1 MSKKITD
8 LLLENLREIPDFPF
22 EGILFHDIVPLL
34 NNPDA
39 FTELIKSIADEYRGK
54 VDVVAGIESR
64 GFILAAP
71 LAIELGVGMVPIRKA
86 GKLPGEVI
94 GVDYDLEYGSARL
107 EVSVGMIKENQRVLL
122 IDDVLAT
129 GGTIAAAAELVEK
142 SGATVETALVI
153 MELLDLKGREKLSHL
168 NVKAYL
174 QYDC

>member
-1 MSKKITD
+1 MSEKLVE
-8 LLLENLREIPDFPF
+8 LLKNNLRDIPDFPI

-34 NNPDA
+34 NNPEA
-39 FTELIKSIADEYRGK
+39 FTALIKGMAEEYRGK

-71 LAIELGVGMVPIRKA
+71 LAIELGIGMVPIRKA

-107 EVSVGMIKENQRVLL
+107 ELSAGMIKENQRVLL
-122 IDDVLAT
+122 VDDVLAT
-129 GGTIAAAAELVEK
+129 GGTVWAANELIEK
-142 SGATVETALVI
+142 SGAKVETVLVI
-153 MELLDLKGREKLSHL
+153 MELLSLNGRDKIQGL
-168 NVKAYL
+168 NVKSYL